1 MPFVPPGA
9 ALAALAALAAVAAV
23 AGDVPGLVWI
33 GREATRGML
42 QQVFAVGSPFEG
54 GRVGAP
60 NQVRARLVDSPV
72 VVECLMLLLLLLL

>member
-1 MPFVPPGA
+1 
-9 ALAALAALAAVAAV
+9 
-23 AGDVPGLVWI
+23 
-33 GREATRGML
+33 ML

-72 VVECLMLLLLLLL
+72 VVECLLLLLLLLL